1 MTTFTPTHRSKVKR
15 LHERGRY
22 DEESVFAILDAG
34 LIAHIGYVIDGQP
47 YVTPTAY
54 WRRGRQL
61 YWHGSSASRM
71 LRAQV
76 KEIPVCVTVSL
87 LDGLVAQAAATC
99 ADLMPGRFFLGVGT
113 GENLNEH
120 VLGDRWPAPDERLEL
135 LEEAIELI
143 RELWR
148 GKTTTH
154 RGRGYTV
161 DRARIFTLPE
171 EPPEIAVAAVA
182 PQAVELAGRLGDIF
196 VSTAPDESVVARF
209 EEAGGRDKPKLGMVH
224 VCWAET
230 SERAVEIAHE
240 IWPNSAL
247 TGPLNTELATPDD
260 FAGAVEAL
268 SKEDVAKTVTHGPDV
283 EPYVEEVR
291 SFVDAG
297 YDHVYFHQ
305 VGRDQEGF
313 FRFFEQELKPRL

>member
-1 MTTFTPTHRSKVKR
+1 MEYGYALSS
-15 LHERGRY
+15 
-22 DEESVFAILDAG
+22 EEHPPLDLVRNARRAEDAG
-34 LIAHIGYVIDGQP
+34 FSFALVSDHFHPWLDSQGHSPFVWSVVGGIAQATERLRLGTG
-47 YVTPTAY
+47 VTCP
-54 WRRGRQL
+54 L
-61 YWHGSSASRM
+61 VRM
-71 LRAQV
+71 HPA
-76 KEIPVCVTVSL
+76 
-87 LDGLVAQAAATC
+87 LVAQAAATC
-99 ADLMPGRFFLGVGT
+99 AAMMPGRFFLGVGT

-148 GKTTTH
+148 GETTTH
-154 RGRGYTV
+154 RGRAYTV
-161 DRARIFTLPE
+161 DRARIYTLPE

-182 PQAVELAGRLGDIF
+182 PQAAELAGRLGDMF

-209 EEAGGRDKPKLGMVH
+209 EEGGGRGKPKLGMVH
-224 VCWAET
+224 VCWSET
-230 SERAVEIAHE
+230 RERAVEIAYE

-247 TGPLNTELATPDD
+247 TGPLNTELATPED
-260 FAGAVEAL
+260 FAGAVETL
-268 SKEDVAKTVTHGPDV
+268 TKEDVAKTVTHGPDV

-291 SFVDAG
+291 KFADAG

-313 FRFFEQELKPRL
+313 LRFWEQKLRPALERAL